1 MIFNRS
7 FFWSLFA
14 LAGYLAV
21 TFAPCPEGLSVE
33 GKNLMAIMFA
43 AVVLWA
49 VEIVPVAVSSIIII
63 ILLTLTNVMGSFA
76 NAMVGFTSP
85 IPYFLVGVL
94 VIGKSVQVTGLA
106 GRLARTLVLRG
117 AGSPVR
123 IFCQLL
129 VALPFLPLVAPSAI
143 TRNAILIPAYEEIFQ
158 RMDPDGREKFS
169 RGVMLVLGI
178 LNPFASSTFITGGLA
193 PMTTATLL
201 GGFTWFKWFA
211 LMSIPYYT
219 LLLLGGG
226 FLYLWNLKNIGRKGI
241 LISQNKK
248 EEDCSLS
255 ADQKKVLLVLV
266 LTTSLWLTDFIHHL
280 NPTIPAL
287 IGAVLLLLPRV
298 GVLSWGRFEKE
309 SSWST
314 FFVLGA
320 TLSLAEGL
328 ITSGAAD
335 WFAKCLINWVQF
347 IHSPL
352 LFVVFMILII
362 AAVHLVIPNMSACI
376 AFLIPVVI
384 SFARGVG
391 INPVVCGLL
400 VSIVVDAVILY
411 PVQTA
416 TNLIAYEAGYF
427 KSSDVL
433 ILGLFLLLATVLVA
447 LLVAVP
453 YWGLLGLKLL
463 G

>member
-1 MIFNRS
+1 MIFSRS

-14 LAGYLAV
+14 LAGYLAI
-21 TFAPCPEGLSVE
+21 TLANCPEGLSDE
-33 GKNLMAIMFA
+33 GKKLMAIMFA

-76 NAMVGFTSP
+76 NALAGFTSP

-94 VIGKSVQVTGLA
+94 VIGKSVQFTGLA

-129 VALPFLPLVAPSAI
+129 LALPFLPLVAPSAI
-143 TRNAILIPAYEEIFQ
+143 TRNAILIPAYQEIFQ
-158 RMDPDGREKFS
+158 RMDPEGREKFS
-169 RGVMLVLGI
+169 RAVMLVLGI

-226 FLYLWNLKNIGRKGI
+226 FLYLWNLKNTGRKSI
-241 LISQNKK
+241 LTSQYKK

-255 ADQKKVLLVLV
+255 GDQKKVLLVLV
-266 LTTSLWLTDFIHHL
+266 LTTSLWLTDFIHNL
-280 NPTIPAL
+280 NPAIPAL
-287 IGAVLLLLPRV
+287 IGAVLLLLPGV
-298 GVLSWGRFEKE
+298 GVLSWSRFEKE

-328 ITSGAAD
+328 ISSGAAD
-335 WFAKCLINWVQF
+335 WFAKSLINWLQF
-347 IHSPL
+347 VHSPL
-352 LFVVFMILII
+352 LYIVFLILII
-362 AAVHLVIPNMSACI
+362 AAVHLAIPNMSACI

-384 SFARGVG
+384 AFARGVG
-391 INPVVCGLL
+391 LNPVVCGLL

-433 ILGLFLLLATVLVA
+433 ILGLFLLLATVLVT